1 MFTACEKP
9 TEQDQTITTNF
20 LIGTW
25 EPTQIHCIE
34 YVEGELDEEWVEDL
48 SDEGEF
54 VTFKNDGTYTS
65 NMFDSGIYSFE
76 DETTIYMSTLV
87 DTYLSDLSSSPTAK
101 IEKLSAN
108 SFKLTCLY
116 EEENYYQ
123 LHNIITFNRQ

>member
-34 YVEGELDEEWVEDL
+34 YV
-48 SDEGEF
+48 EGEF